1 MIRKTLIT
9 LATVSALAVGFG
21 VSSAK
26 ADSFDIGLGF
36 GSGGI
41 TTGSFGFHTGHRYG
55 YGYPEYYDAGYDD
68 SDCGYRIIQKKVW
81 NAWHTHKIW
90 VSKKVWTCY

>member
-9 LATVSALAVGFG
+9 LATVSALAVGLG
-21 VSSAK
+21 APSAK

-41 TTGSFGFHTGHRYG
+41 TTGSFGFHGGGYGHG
-55 YGYPEYYDAGYDD
+55 YGYYDDAGYDD
-68 SDCGYRIIQKKVW
+68 GDCGYQMVKHRVW
-81 NAWHTHKIW
+81 NSWHTHKITVWSKQW
-90 VSKKVWTCY
+90 VCG

>member
-9 LATVSALAVGFG
+9 LATVSALTVGFG
-21 VSSAK
+21 ASSAK

-41 TTGSFGFHTGHRYG
+41 TSGSFGFHGGG
-55 YGYPEYYDAGYDD
+55 YGYPDYYDAGYDD
-68 SDCGYRIIQKKVW
+68 GDCGYQMVKRRVW
-81 NAWHTHKIW
+81 NSWHTHKITVWSKQW
-90 VSKKVWTCY
+90 VCG

>member
-21 VSSAK
+21 ASSAK

-41 TTGSFGFHTGHRYG
+41 TSGSFGFHGGG
-55 YGYPEYYDAGYDD
+55 YGYPDYYDAGYDD
-68 SDCGYRIIQKKVW
+68 GDCGYQMVKRRVW
-81 NAWHTHKIW
+81 NSWHTHKITVWSKQW
-90 VSKKVWTCY
+90 VCG

>member
-9 LATVSALAVGFG
+9 LATISALAVGFG
-21 VSSAK
+21 ASSAK

-36 GSGGI
+36 GPTGLTS
-41 TTGSFGFHTGHRYG
+41 GSFGIHSGG
-55 YGYPEYYDAGYDD
+55 YGYPDYYDAGYDD
-68 SDCGYRIIQKKVW
+68 GDCGYQIVQKKVW

>member
-21 VSSAK
+21 ASSAK

-41 TTGSFGFHTGHRYG
+41 TSGSFGFHGGGYG
-55 YGYPEYYDAGYDD
+55 YGYPEYYDAGYDE
-68 SDCGYRIIQKKVW
+68 SDCGYRIIQKKDW